1 LTFDLVNY
9 QAPLW
14 LRNGYAMTIYAA
26 LRAGSEWRSTVA
38 APEPDYQSQ
47 VLLGAQGVPLFTW
60 LAKPDRPKGT
70 IVATYGIT
78 GSLEDQW
85 FLRILGTKAYALG
98 YAVLLFDWRAHGRSA
113 QLSSTLTSDGLNEG
127 PDYLALAAAAKA
139 LGCVGPFWFC
149 GYSLGGQLALWA
161 AQSPSPGAS
170 GASNPG
176 ASNPRASNPRA
187 PDVFIDPSEIGGIAV
202 ICPNLDSNR
211 SLRYLSAH
219 PIGCHLERR
228 IAMTLRELARELDR
242 LHPGEFDREAIEASR
257 TIADFDRA
265 LVIDRLGF
273 ASVADYYAASSP
285 LSFLPTT
292 TVPILMLYAI
302 DDPLFD
308 PVLVPEIQSIAARNP
323 NLDLYLTEQGGHVGY
338 ISDRSTQVHWGDADR
353 WWAWNR
359 VLDWMEARG

>member
-1 LTFDLVNY
+1 LTSDLVNY

-26 LRAGSEWRSTVA
+26 LRAGQDWRSTVA

-47 VLLGAQGVPLFTW
+47 VLLGAQAVPLFTW

-113 QLSSTLTSDGLNEG
+113 RLSSTLTSDGLNEG
-127 PDYLALAAAAKA
+127 PDYLALAAAAKQ
-139 LGCVGPFWFC
+139 LGCVAPFWFC

-161 AQSPSPGAS
+161 AQSPANAGALNS
-170 GASNPG
+170 GAS
-176 ASNPRASNPRA
+176 
-187 PDVFIDPSEIGGIAV
+187 DVFIDPSEIGGIAV

-242 LHPGEFDREAIEASR
+242 LHPGEFDREAIESSR
-257 TIADFDRA
+257 TIADFDQA
-265 LVIDRLGF
+265 LVIGRLGF

-285 LSFLPTT
+285 LRFLPTT
-292 TVPILMLYAI
+292 QVPILMLYAI

-308 PVLVPEIQSIAARNP
+308 PVLVPEIRAIAAQNP

-338 ISDRSTQVHWGDADR
+338 ISDRSTQVDWGDADR

-359 VLDWMEARG
+359 VLDWIEARG

>member
-1 LTFDLVNY
+1 
-9 QAPLW
+9 
-14 LRNGYAMTIYAA
+14 
-26 LRAGSEWRSTVA
+26 
-38 APEPDYQSQ
+38 
-47 VLLGAQGVPLFTW
+47 
-60 LAKPDRPKGT
+60 
-70 IVATYGIT
+70 VATYGIT

-113 QLSSTLTSDGLNEG
+113 RLSSTLTSDGLNEG
-127 PDYLALAAAAKA
+127 PDYLALAAAAKQ
-139 LGCVGPFWFC
+139 LGCGAPFWFC

-161 AQSPSPGAS
+161 AQPPA
-170 GASNPG
+170 NPG
-176 ASNPRASNPRA
+176 AS
-187 PDVFIDPSEIGGIAV
+187 DVFIDPSEIGGIAV

-242 LHPGEFDREAIEASR
+242 LHPGEFDRGAIEASR
-257 TIADFDRA
+257 TIADFDQA

-273 ASVADYYAASSP
+273 PSVADYYAASSP
-285 LSFLPTT
+285 LGFLPTT
-292 TVPILMLYAI
+292 QVPILMLYAI

-308 PVLVPEIQSIAARNP
+308 PVLVPEIRGIAAQNP

-338 ISDRSTQVHWGDADR
+338 ISDRSTQVAWGDADR

-359 VLDWMEARG
+359 VLDWIEALG